1 MDSQTLQGTKRQVY
15 ALIKVLK
22 FCTGS
27 GAKSYECKFAVYMT
41 LPFREPTSDKIGE
54 ALREV
59 INFANIRGKFDS
71 IHPDLK
77 NIGVTK
83 IEIGDNGLKF
93 EGNSSHT
100 SDIHF
105 T

>member
-1 MDSQTLQGTKRQVY
+1 MG
-15 ALIKVLK
+15 
-22 FCTGS
+22 
-27 GAKSYECKFAVYMT
+27 CKFAVNQV
-41 LPFREPTSDKIGE
+41 LGNKEPTSNKIGE

-93 EGNSSHT
+93 EGKSSFT
-100 SDIHF
+100 S